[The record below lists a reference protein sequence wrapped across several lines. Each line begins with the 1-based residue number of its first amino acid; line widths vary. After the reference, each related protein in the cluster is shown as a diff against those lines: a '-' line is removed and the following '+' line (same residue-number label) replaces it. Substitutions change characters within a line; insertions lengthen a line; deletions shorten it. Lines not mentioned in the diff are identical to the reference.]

1 MHRLQLRDFGGHKKA
16 VVSHT
21 INADGNGKA
30 GIRWFE
36 FENDRN
42 EGWKL
47 KSEETFSPDGD
58 HRWMPSIAM
67 NKKGETCLGC
77 SISSNTTYPSI
88 GVVGRR
94 GTSGNGDRG
103 ELVAFDGNV
112 DANVQTFTSWWGDY
126 IAMAI
131 DPVDDTCW
139 YTTQFAKPNSFIGEI
154 FGWATKIVQFEF
166 KGDDY

>member
-112 DANVQTFTSWWGDY
+112 DANVQTFTS
-126 IAMAI
+126 
-131 DPVDDTCW
+131 
-139 YTTQFAKPNSFIGEI
+139 
-154 FGWATKIVQFEF
+154 
-166 KGDDY
+166 